1 MPNQTLTG
9 FFALRPFSALLLLV
23 VMTAAFGTSSAEA
36 QAVRD
41 TVRLDLEAAINR
53 SIDVSPEIAAV
64 SARRDFAR
72 ARHDF
77 AQANRFLTNIR
88 LTTLHTLAPGLTDGS
103 GLQPS
108 DRLYLDP
115 SVRNDWE
122 RLRPFNRIEVDA
134 QQPLFTW
141 GELGGSI
148 RAAREAVHVEGAGIR
163 RTEAELALRTAEL
176 YQGMLL
182 ARSLQRLTSDAENV
196 LQTAR
201 RELERL
207 LDDGD
212 PSVDDADLFKLEITE
227 QEFISRVVEVDEQL
241 ATAESALR
249 RQLMLPENSVVV
261 PEDDRLVMLATSVDS
276 LPTLIA
282 AGQQLSPLINQADAG
297 IAARSELLTVARSN
311 YYPTIFV
318 AATGAFAYA
327 HGRHRQSSAYIS
339 DPFRSRSL
347 GAALGLR
354 QNLNFAQTKAQV
366 EQARAE
372 LNEVR
377 YQAVAARELVGFDVE
392 QTYRQ
397 VTIARSRMQTRERS
411 RSIAGEW
418 VRTEQINFDLG
429 FGSAQNLIDA
439 VQAQLELE
447 VGYLES
453 VRGYN
458 TAVLRLLNAA
468 GLLVNHVQSGSLT
481 GE

>member
-1 MPNQTLTG
+1 MRT
-9 FFALRPFSALLLLV
+9 SVALLFLIGV
-23 VMTAAFGTSSAEA
+23 IAAAGPSEADA

-41 TVRLDLEAAINR
+41 TIRLDLDAAIIR

-64 SARRDFAR
+64 AARRDFAR
-72 ARHDF
+72 ARHQF

-88 LTTLHTLAPGLTDGS
+88 LTTLHTFAPGLTDGT
-103 GLQPS
+103 GLFPD

-115 SVRNDWE
+115 DVRNDWE
-122 RLRPFNRIEVDA
+122 HLRPFNRIEVDA
-134 QQPLFTW
+134 QQPIFTW

-148 RAAREAVHVEGAGIR
+148 RAAREAVHVETAGVR
-163 RTEAELALRTAEL
+163 QTEAELALRTAEL

-182 ARSLQRLTSDAENV
+182 ARSLRRLTSDAENV

-201 RELERL
+201 SELERL
-207 LDDGD
+207 LDEGD
-212 PSVDDADLFKLEITE
+212 LSVDDADLFKLEITE
-227 QEFISRVVEVDEQL
+227 QEFISRVVEVEEQL

-249 RQLMLPENSVVV
+249 RQLMLPENAVVV
-261 PEDDRLVMLATSVDS
+261 PADDRLVMLPMSVDS
-276 LPTLIA
+276 LSTLLA
-282 AGQQLSPLINQADAG
+282 AAQQLSPLISQADAG
-297 IAARSELLTVARSN
+297 IAARSELVTVARSN
-311 YYPTIFV
+311 YYPKLFV

-327 HGRHRQSSAYIS
+327 EGRHRQRSAYIS

-354 QNLNFAQTKAQV
+354 QNLNFAQTRAQV
-366 EQARAE
+366 EQAQAE

-377 YQAVAARELVGFDVE
+377 YQAVAAREFVGFDVE
-392 QTYRQ
+392 QAYRQ
-397 VTIARSRMQTRERS
+397 VNIARSRMETRERS
-411 RSIAGEW
+411 RAIAGEW

-458 TAVLRLLNAA
+458 VAVLRLLDAS
-468 GLLVNHVQSGSLT
+468 GMLVNRVQSGSLSQ
-481 GE
+481 E